1 MIDIARYFA
10 IPFTDPAISLNE
22 ILAFATDSHQ
32 RMIANN
38 PGGAFTTN
46 IAATAT
52 VIATLG
58 TCSADDLTKL
68 GLRKAAKQ
76 AKDTFRG
83 TLPAAIQKI
92 HGRVL
97 VQYGDPS
104 PQLTQCFPAGRSI
117 WQTEVDDKIDDRLQ
131 ALINALA
138 PLIITMGGT
147 ASAEATALL
156 SAWTALYNA
165 SEASTAAKSFTQ
177 AEKKVARE
185 ALDRQLSLNVLTVA
199 IKFIGQPEKA
209 AVYFQQHLI
218 EDHPAAPTPPPVP

>member
-10 IPFTDPAISLNE
+10 IPFSDPAISLNE

-38 PGGAFTTN
+38 TGGAFTAN

-52 VIATLG
+52 AIATLG
-58 TCSADDLTKL
+58 TTSADDITKL

-76 AKDTFRG
+76 AKDTFRA
-83 TLPAAIQKI
+83 TLPAAIHKI
-92 HGRVL
+92 HAKVL
-97 VQYGDPS
+97 AQYGDPS

-117 WQTEVDDKIDDRLQ
+117 WQSEVDDKIDDRLQ
-131 ALINALA
+131 ALINALN

-147 ASAEATALL
+147 ATADTTALL
-156 SAWTALYNA
+156 NAWTALYNA
-165 SEASTAAKSFTQ
+165 SEASTGAKSTTQ
-177 AEKKVARE
+177 ADKKAARD
-185 ALDRQLSLNVLTVA
+185 ALDRQLSLNVLAVA

-218 EDHPAAPTPPPVP
+218 EDHPAAPPAPPVP